1 MAGAAPARLP
11 ARTGRQR
18 RPPRHR
24 ARLPPPLP
32 RRRERRARRAGR
44 ADPVFDDAAG
54 HARLTSACPPPAALD
69 RHPSEGGVSD
79 FWPRNTPLEPAA
91 PARPAPPG
99 SPLRPPHR
107 RPPRTPPPPPPPAA
121 LDLHPSEGGG
131 SDFWHRNTAL
141 EPASPA
147 RPAPSGSSLLST
159 ERRPP
164 RIPAPGDFPEALD
177 QLHHGHPRGL
187 SVRLAGFGG
196 AQYGELV
203 EAMIQFA

>member
-1 MAGAAPARLP
+1 MYFTTLSLPYVLSISGGADL
-11 ARTGRQR
+11 
-18 RPPRHR
+18 
-24 ARLPPPLP
+24 
-32 RRRERRARRAGR
+32 
-44 ADPVFDDAAG
+44 VFGDAAG
-54 HARLTSACPPPAALD
+54 LARLTSALPSPAALD
-69 RHPSEGGVSD
+69 RHPREGGV
-79 FWPRNTPLEPAA
+79 
-91 PARPAPPG
+91 
-99 SPLRPPHR
+99 
-107 RPPRTPPPPPPPAA
+107 
-121 LDLHPSEGGG
+121 